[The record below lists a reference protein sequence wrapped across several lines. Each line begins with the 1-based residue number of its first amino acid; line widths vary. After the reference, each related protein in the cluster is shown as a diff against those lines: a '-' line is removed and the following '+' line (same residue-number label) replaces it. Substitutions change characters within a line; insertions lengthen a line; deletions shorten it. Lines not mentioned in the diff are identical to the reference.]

1 MVKNYNKTVWKDNV
15 TPVNAT
21 NLNKIENAI
30 GDLYESALGA
40 ANISA
45 GDGVDVN
52 VMTNGGVEI
61 KVNESV
67 QRSSTVKGI
76 EYIEDSESNAYEEGT
91 LYFVLDPETNKLKK
105 IIQIKY
111 YHICHHICYIPL
123 RIHHILLDQ

>member
-15 TPVNAT
+15 TPVNAA

-45 GDGVDVN
+45 GDGVDVS

-67 QRSSTVKGI
+67 QRSSTIKRI

-105 IIQIKY
+105 IVLNGAIIY
-111 YHICHHICYIPL
+111 EVE
-123 RIHHILLDQ
+123 